1 VGNEAINNDFM
12 RSVFSGA
19 DDSTFALEAETMYLQ
34 VAGINSTTFPGYN
47 ETMLWDL
54 IANSTNISTIETMIL
69 DFIYTE
75 LALRTLQE
83 INFDNETGTVR
94 LSEFFAN
101 FFLAEIEV
109 QNN

>member
-1 VGNEAINNDFM
+1 
-12 RSVFSGA
+12 
-19 DDSTFALEAETMYLQ
+19 
-34 VAGINSTTFPGYN
+34 
-47 ETMLWDL
+47 MLWDL